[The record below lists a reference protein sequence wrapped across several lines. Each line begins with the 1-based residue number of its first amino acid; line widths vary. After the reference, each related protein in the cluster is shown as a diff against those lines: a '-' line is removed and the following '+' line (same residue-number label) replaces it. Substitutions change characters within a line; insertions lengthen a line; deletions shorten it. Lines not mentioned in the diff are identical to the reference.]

1 MPADRR
7 PDATQGAQDAQDAHT
22 MHIGELAERAE
33 LSLRTIRHYG
43 DVGLLPPRERTA
55 SGYRLFD
62 EDDLQK
68 LLRIKHL
75 RQLEFGLDEIAA
87 LLPAFEGGTLD
98 EETRTL
104 TRETAERLEREHARL
119 IDRAA
124 RAEGFADELRRRLTG

>member
-1 MPADRR
+1 MPADPR
-7 PDATQGAQDAQDAHT
+7 PEAAQHAQDAPT
-22 MHIGELAERAE
+22 MHIGELAERAA

-75 RQLEFGLDEIAA
+75 RQLEFSLDEIAE
-87 LLPAFEGGTLD
+87 LLPAFEDGPTD
-98 EETRTL
+98 EETRAL
-104 TRETAERLEREHARL
+104 TRETVDRLEREHARL

-124 RAEGFADELRRRLTG
+124 RAEEFVAELRRRLSD